1 MLIDSVSE
9 CLIRGS
15 ILLPMYF
22 KATTRSVLSLSLVGL
37 VTGEEISEFQHLL
50 MTDSVLHLS
59 LQECF

>member
-1 MLIDSVSE
+1 M
-9 CLIRGS
+9 
-15 ILLPMYF
+15 LPMYF

>member
-1 MLIDSVSE
+1 MLIDSVPE

-22 KATTRSVLSLSLVGL
+22 KAKTRPALSLSLVGL
-37 VTGEEISEFQHLL
+37 VTGEEISELQHLL

-59 LQECF
+59 LQ